1 MSVSPLIEALLT
13 RARARPPSKPGTD
26 KQDGGI
32 DMEVFNQILE
42 LDDDD
47 DDDEFSRGMV
57 NDYFSQAE
65 KTFIDMDDALYV

>member
-1 MSVSPLIEALLT
+1 
-13 RARARPPSKPGTD
+13 
-26 KQDGGI
+26 
-32 DMEVFNQILE
+32 MEVFNQILE

-65 KTFIDMDDALYV
+65 KTFIDMDDALCV

>member
-1 MSVSPLIEALLT
+1 
-13 RARARPPSKPGTD
+13 
-26 KQDGGI
+26 
-32 DMEVFNQILE
+32 MEVFNQILE
-42 LDDDD
+42 LDD